1 MAHDPMNPGRPR
13 YVGPRRENYMTWL
26 LGALAA
32 IAFLGIMFWAFTGDP
47 TTTASNPRDT
57 NTGEVT
63 RSEPAPANPAP
74 GGAPSRP

>member
-32 IAFLGIMFWAFTGDP
+32 IGQESGVDRTCRKHCENGAHDP
-47 TTTASNPRDT
+47 KM
-57 NTGEVT
+57 G
-63 RSEPAPANPAP
+63 
-74 GGAPSRP
+74 